1 MSIRAKIILIVLPLI
16 VTPLLL
22 TVIVSTLSARNGITR
37 VATDFLRFKA
47 EDLKNYA
54 ESQWSLLVE
63 NALTD
68 NEEFV
73 NATKSAVQSFARSLI
88 RRDSEMI
95 LALDREGRVVMQTE
109 EVEITQKETEPLNR
123 IASAKE
129 EGWHRINLG
138 RVGRV
143 AQSIAFEPFA
153 WVFLVT
159 EQEAT
164 FYQTVY
170 QMFWQTGLI
179 LGISLLVSVALLLAF
194 SFFITQPLRNIIGA
208 MREVIST
215 NDLSKRV
222 EIIYRDETGELG
234 HTFNIMT
241 DELDKAYSQIKG
253 YALKAAIAQNREQ
266 KIRNIFQKYV
276 PNDVIEQFFSNPE
289 TMLKGED
296 RNLAVLFSDIRSF
309 TQISEKMTPS
319 DIVES
324 LNAYFGRMVEVIMNR
339 KGIVDKY
346 IGDAIMAFFGAPVQ
360 HEDDAMQAVLS
371 GFEMLRTLNDFNQ
384 EQQKRKRPTFRVGIG
399 INFGSV
405 TVGNIGSERK
415 MDYTVIGDM
424 VNLASRL
431 EGLTKVYHEPFIIS
445 QHVYTLVKK
454 RIPCRMIDRV
464 VVRGRT
470 TGVGIYT
477 PRNEFTNT
485 VKAAWKYHHLGLL
498 LYYQRKFDEAIR
510 YFTKVNELMP
520 EDTCSR
526 IFIERCQVNRNVSF
540 PPEWDGSVEMVEK

>member
-22 TVIVSTLSARNGITR
+22 TVIVSTLSARNGITL

-95 LALDREGRVVMQTE
+95 LALDREGRVVMLTE
-109 EVEITQKETEPLNR
+109 EVEITQKETERLNR

-129 EGWHRINLG
+129 EGWQRIDLG
-138 RVGRV
+138 GVGRV

-170 QMFWQTGLI
+170 QMFYRTGLI
-179 LGISLLVSVALLLAF
+179 LGISLLVSVALLLTF
-194 SFFITQPLRNIIGA
+194 SFLITQPLRNIIGA

-241 DELDKAYSQIKG
+241 HELDKAYSQIKG

-371 GFEMLRTLNDFNQ
+371 GFEMLRALNEFNQ

-445 QHVYTLVKK
+445 EYVYTLVKK
-454 RIPCRMIDRV
+454 KIPCRMIDRV
-464 VVRGRT
+464 VVKGRT

-477 PRNEFTNT
+477 PRNKFTKT

-498 LYYQRKFDEAIR
+498 LYYQRKFDEAVR
-510 YFTKVNELMP
+510 YFAKVHELMP
-520 EDTCSR
+520 DDTCSR
-526 IFIERCQVNRNVSF
+526 IFIERCKVNRNVSF